1 MKLSE
6 HFSLAE
12 FTRSAT
18 AISHGWKNEPSTAEI
33 EWMRYLCV
41 SVLEP
46 LRAELG
52 RPITISSG
60 FRCPKLNKAVG
71 GVEQSQHMYGQAAD
85 LRVLSKD
92 DGAKIM
98 KILRRNPLVSKA
110 LYERSRSTGSRWIH
124 VAVASVPVRYF
135 DNDYPAV

>member
-18 AISHGWKNEPSTAEI
+18 AISHGWKNDPSPAEI

-52 RPITISSG
+52 RPITITSG
-60 FRCPKLNKAVG
+60 FRCPKLNAAVG
-71 GVEQSQHMYGQAAD
+71 GVEHSQHMYGQAAD

-110 LYERSRSTGSRWIH
+110 LYERSRSSGSRCIH